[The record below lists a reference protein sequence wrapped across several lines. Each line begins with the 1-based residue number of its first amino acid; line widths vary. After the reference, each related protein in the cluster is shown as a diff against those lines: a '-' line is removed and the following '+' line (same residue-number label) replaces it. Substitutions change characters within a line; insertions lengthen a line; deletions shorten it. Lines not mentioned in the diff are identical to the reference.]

1 MDFALGTSELA
12 IRNRAQG
19 AFAPLAGKRAELQ
32 RQALGKEFPQLV
44 WDALAHAG
52 FLGAVV
58 PREYGGTGDGLLGL
72 TMALEELGRL
82 GHGNMLPILTTMNAI
97 GIVRCGSESIKR
109 ELLPKIASGA
119 AKFAYAATE
128 ENAGHNVFRIE
139 TSARPGQDGYILNGR
154 KVYTSGADVADYLL
168 VMARTKS
175 LEALKREGLPKT
187 FGLSMFIVDAR
198 SPGIRRTEVQV
209 RGEVGLRVFT
219 TEYED
224 VEVPA
229 NRLLGEIDQAVNVL
243 FQTVNAERTLIAA
256 IMLGISEYCLDVAC
270 SYARERSVFRNTP
283 IGQYQAIQHPLA
295 DVKMRQEAVRQL
307 TYKSAWAFDGDIDI
321 QETAFFANAAKYLGA
336 ELGMKAVDAAIQTLG
351 GRGFDEQYGLIHLLE
366 VVRLAK
372 SAPVSAEMIL
382 NFVGEH
388 TLGLPRSY

>member
-1 MDFALGTSELA
+1 MDFALGPSELA

-119 AKFAYAATE
+119 AKF
-128 ENAGHNVFRIE
+128 
-139 TSARPGQDGYILNGR
+139 GR